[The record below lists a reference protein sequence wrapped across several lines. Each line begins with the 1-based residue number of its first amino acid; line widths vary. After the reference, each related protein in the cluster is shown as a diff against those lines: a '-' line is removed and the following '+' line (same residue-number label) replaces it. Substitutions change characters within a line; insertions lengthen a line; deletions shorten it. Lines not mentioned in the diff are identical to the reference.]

1 MPRDLPQSYK
11 FKYFFSNRNPVVG
24 GPLLIYDPNVTSSAR
39 GLQRSS
45 LLLFSPCNFDPSNV
59 DHDDDV
65 MSLDEFD
72 PIPKIDLFTV
82 PFKST
87 IQKKNYDASK
97 KFQYSWATKLPW
109 AKFNLSSNGNLHTIK
124 CKIYSVVEGKE
135 ILATKWD
142 SFCKHAS

>member
-1 MPRDLPQSYK
+1 MPPDLPQSYK
-11 FKYFFSNRNPVVG
+11 FKYFSNRNLVVG
-24 GPLLIYDPNVTSSAR
+24 GPLLIYDPNVTSSR

-97 KFQYSWATKLPW
+97 SFQYSWATKLPW
-109 AKFNLSSNGNLHTIK
+109 AKFNLGSNGNLHTIK
-124 CKIYSVVEGKE
+124 CKIYNVVEGKE
-135 ILATKWD
+135 ILATRWD